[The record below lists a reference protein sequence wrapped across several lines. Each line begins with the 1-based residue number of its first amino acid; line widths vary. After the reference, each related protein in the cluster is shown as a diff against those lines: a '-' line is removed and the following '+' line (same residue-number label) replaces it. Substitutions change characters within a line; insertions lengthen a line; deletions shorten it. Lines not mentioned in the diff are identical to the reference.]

1 MLTMYD
7 YVPNGYLY
15 LNYFNLCHSRILI
28 ILFGSALKTLQHNL
42 IGTMEMSH

>member
-1 MLTMYD
+1 MIMC
-7 YVPNGYLY
+7 PMGIFI
-15 LNYFNLCHSRILI
+15 YFFYHSRILI